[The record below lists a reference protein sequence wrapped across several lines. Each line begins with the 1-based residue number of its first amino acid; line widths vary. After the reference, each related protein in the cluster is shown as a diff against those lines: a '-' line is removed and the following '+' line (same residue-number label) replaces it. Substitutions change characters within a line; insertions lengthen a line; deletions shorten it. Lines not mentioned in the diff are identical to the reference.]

1 MKYQVFWIRDAFTMV
16 VVLLIQLY
24 SHSYVTVPDP
34 ALEQISKMSKMTVT
48 GSRKGT
54 CQRCFIALDLKLVPM
69 LNTL

>member
-54 CQRCFIALDLKLVPM
+54 
-69 LNTL
+69 